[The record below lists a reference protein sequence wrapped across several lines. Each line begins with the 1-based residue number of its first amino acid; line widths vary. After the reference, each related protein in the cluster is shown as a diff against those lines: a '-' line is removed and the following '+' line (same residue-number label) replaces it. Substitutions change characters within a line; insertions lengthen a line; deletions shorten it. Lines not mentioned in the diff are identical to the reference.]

1 VSRSGRWYTSAVI
14 ILVAAVSALLYG
26 VSDYAGGR
34 SARRLSPITVAL
46 IGDVLLAIAY
56 GIAVAIDR
64 PPLDGPTVWW
74 GMIAGLGSMVGVVA
88 FFAALR
94 SGAMTVAS
102 PITGVVSAVLPVLV
116 GLALGER
123 PGMIAGAGV
132 VLAVGAVALVG
143 GAIGVPHA
151 AVSRRQVALAL
162 LAGAAF
168 GLWFIGLERAGDDS
182 GLWPLVT
189 SRILTLPTLML
200 WERQL
205 RRRSDHPRMRRSS
218 LWWAVTSG
226 AFILAANIAYLGAVR
241 DGLLSVVAVVV
252 SLYPA
257 STVALAI
264 VIDRERVARTQI
276 IGMGLAGVA
285 LVLVGVA

>member
-1 VSRSGRWYTSAVI
+1 VVVA
-14 ILVAAVSALLYG
+14 LAAVSALLYG

-34 SARRLSPITVAL
+34 AARRLSPITVAL
-46 IGDVLLAIAY
+46 IADIGLAAAF
-56 GIAVAIDR
+56 GAAVAVER
-64 PPLDGPTVWW
+64 PPLDAATLWW
-74 GMIAGLGSMVGVVA
+74 GMAAGLGSMVGVVA

-123 PGMIAGAGV
+123 PGVVAGVGV

-151 AVSRRQVALAL
+151 TISRYQVGLAL
-162 LAGAAF
+162 VAGVAF
-168 GLWFIGLERAGDDS
+168 GLWFIGLDQAGEDS
-182 GLWPLVT
+182 GWWPLVT
-189 SRILTLPTLML
+189 SRFLTLPTLAV
-200 WERQL
+200 WEW
-205 RRRSDHPRMRRSS
+205 RRRQRPTHPRLDRTS
-218 LWWAVTSG
+218 LVFAVGSG
-226 AFILAANIAYLGAVR
+226 VFILAANVTYLAAVR

-257 STVALAI
+257 STIALA
-264 VIDRERVARTQI
+264 VAVDRERVVPTQI
-276 IGMGLAGVA
+276 AGMVLAGVA